1 MLATEAV
8 AVAASSNW
16 SKYSFTLTAS
26 KATTC
31 EGIPP
36 GSNPEAR
43 AGTLPCLRA
52 PLLPCCPAALLPCS
66 PAALT

>member
-8 AVAASSNW
+8 AVAASNTW
-16 SKYSFTLTAS
+16 TRYNFTLTAS

-43 AGTLPCLRA
+43 TA
-52 PLLPCCPAALLPCS
+52 PPPSPES
-66 PAALT
+66 PALQATSHLVTRDLHR

>member
-43 AGTLPCLRA
+43 TGPLPCLS
-52 PLLPCCPAALLPCS
+52 PCFPAALPL
-66 PAALT
+66 